1 MASDAPAKKGAPRRG
16 RSVTRSNG
24 DMTRDKILN
33 AAEALF
39 AQGGFA
45 SVSLREITTRAE
57 VTLALSTYHFGTK
70 EKLLE
75 AVVARR
81 ADILC
86 DARKARLSALQNPS
100 VRDVLDAFM
109 APMFEKAASD
119 EPQWADYFRVLAR
132 LGEDNHWL
140 DVLARHFDETAKL
153 FVAALMDAMPAADRG
168 HVARAF
174 TMVLQIMLAT
184 VSKHGRVDMLTEGS
198 VHGGDLDDAYP
209 VLLQFV
215 TQGLESFKRR

>member
-1 MASDAPAKKGAPRRG
+1 
-16 RSVTRSNG
+16 
-24 DMTRDKILN
+24 MTRDKILN

-39 AQGGFA
+39 AQSGFA

-75 AVVARR
+75 AIVARR

-86 DARKARLSALQNPS
+86 DARQARLSALQNPS
-100 VRDVLDAFM
+100 VRDLLDAFM
-109 APMFEKAASD
+109 APMFEKATSD
-119 EPQWADYFRVLAR
+119 GPEWADYFRVLAR
-132 LGEDNHWL
+132 LGGDNQWL

-153 FVAALMDAMPAADRG
+153 FVAALMKAMPSADRG

-198 VHGGDLDDAYP
+198 VEGGDLDSAYP

-215 TQGLESFKRR
+215 THGLESFNQR